1 MKFEYFG
8 YCNYHHGK
16 SYVGVN
22 YWIWIMQL
30 DLPSCTDKM
39 QLLFV
44 TAQPLR
50 ARVSHEN
57 M

>member
-30 DLPSCTDKM
+30 DLTSCTDKM